1 MKHLFARIRK
11 TGFLLPAVKGQFY
24 RKSLLLMLSITCLPT
39 IIMGGLFYIFGS
51 ANIKEEVS
59 YSNEALLQN
68 ALNRMKEDLN
78 QLELTA
84 VQWAYDPRFDGS
96 LRNIDL
102 KQEYSTTQELYRTLV
117 GMKGFNPLIDQVHFY
132 LDGPTP
138 QIVSDQDGIEAVNG
152 YEDQAAYSAII
163 DRKKKSSFWLNGF
176 PRVNQHDNHE
186 VVLAQKVPGVGE
198 PYGLLVFYLNR
209 DRLVEMVREL
219 SLGKSGHSFI
229 FDEQGNFVVTDKG
242 AGLPEGSPFESALS
256 EQIRRQQ
263 TNESGTFL
271 YEWENRTYTVT
282 YGDFSKLG
290 LDWTY
295 VTAASLSSL
304 TAPVQLLSK
313 IIIVISLCG
322 FVLALLLS
330 WLASKRM
337 YSPISRLVSLFRDNR
352 RPGEQNSDEIGFLEN
367 EWRHLYKESHE
378 LRDKLE
384 KARPGLRSS
393 FLLHLIQ
400 GYYYYLNEDELR
412 ERMSDFGWTVNGKNF
427 LLILFQVTGLGRQQG
442 RFEENDVQL
451 VSFAAE
457 NLAQELM
464 AGLGEEADTINFQDM
479 SVGILLSFNTEEPEE
494 TVRSRAFHLVNSLA
508 QASSAVLK
516 FHSTI
521 LVGTPMMRITDIPG
535 SLQQLR
541 QVVRYREVREG
552 NQILSLEELLPGLTG
567 DTIPYPF
574 AAEKEVT
581 QAIRMGLKDEVYDA
595 IQLFMETLVR
605 EGNKEMF
612 IQDGA
617 VQLLGSIQHAILET
631 GYHPRALYGDD
642 DLYGELRQ
650 LREPD
655 QITAWLKNR
664 IVEPYCKT
672 LEREQTIHLRR
683 LVERAMDYMKLTFDS
698 DLSLER
704 CAEHL
709 GTSPFTLS
717 KAFKQVTGSN
727 YIDFLMRL
735 KIDKAKEMLIG
746 TDMMVNEIAQQIGY
760 RPSYLNRL
768 FKKLEGVT
776 PGQYREQAIK
786 KE

>member
-11 TGFLLPAVKGQFY
+11 TGFLLPAVKGQFF
-24 RKSLLLMLSITCLPT
+24 RKSLLLMLGITCLPT
-39 IIMGGLFYIFGS
+39 IIMGCLFYIFGS
-51 ANIKEEVS
+51 ANIREEVT

-68 ALNRMKEDLN
+68 ALNRMEDDLN

-96 LRNIDL
+96 LRIIDL
-102 KQEYSTTQELYRTLV
+102 KEEYSTTQELYRTLV
-117 GMKGFNPLIDQVHFY
+117 GMKGFNPLIDQVHLY
-132 LDGPTP
+132 LDGLPP
-138 QIVSDQDGIEAVNG
+138 RIVSDQDGIEAVND
-152 YEDQAAYSAII
+152 YEDRAAYRAII
-163 DRKKKSSFWLNGF
+163 DSPIKSSFWLNGF
-176 PRVNQHDNHE
+176 PRINQHDNHE

-198 PYGLLVFYLNR
+198 PYGLLIFYLNR
-209 DRLVEMVREL
+209 DKLVEMVREL

-242 AGLPEGSPFESALS
+242 AGLPEGSPFETALS

-271 YEWENRTYTVT
+271 YEWENSTYTVT

-352 RPGEQNSDEIGFLEN
+352 RLSEPNPDEIGFLEN
-367 EWRHLYKESHE
+367 EWRHLYQESHE

-400 GYYYYLNEDELR
+400 GHYYYLNEDELR
-412 ERMSDFGWTVNGKNF
+412 GRMSGFGWTVNGKSF

-457 NLAQELM
+457 NLAQELI

-479 SVGILLSFNTEEPEE
+479 SVGILLSFNKEEPEE
-494 TVRSRAFHLVNSLA
+494 TVRGRVFNLVNSLA

-521 LVGTPMMRITDIPG
+521 LIGTPMMRITDIPG

-567 DTIPYPF
+567 DTVPYPF

-595 IQLFMETLVR
+595 IQIFMETLVR
-605 EGNKEMF
+605 EGSKEMF

-655 QITAWLKNR
+655 QITAWLKHR
-664 IVEPYCKT
+664 IVEPYCET
-672 LEREQTIHLRR
+672 LEREQTLHLRR
-683 LVERAMDYMKLTFDS
+683 LVERAMDYIKSTIDS
-698 DLSLER
+698 ELSLER

-717 KAFKQVTGSN
+717 KAFKQITGIN

-735 KIDKAKEMLIG
+735 KIDKAKELLIE
-746 TDMMVNEIAQQIGY
+746 TDMRVNEIAQQIGY

-768 FKKLEGVT
+768 FKKLEGIT
-776 PGQYREQAIK
+776 PGQYREQVMR